1 MLLVPVAASENVWIR
16 SKRTAMEV
24 EEAVEVARVKAMS
37 LVAVEVPTVNCR
49 LLGYQ

>member
-1 MLLVPVAASENVWIR
+1 MSEKVWIK
-16 SKRTAMEV
+16 SIKVATAV

-37 LVAVEVPTVNCR
+37 WVAVEVPTVNCK